1 VRLVSALDYD
11 RYDVLTFDTYGTL
24 IDWETGLVH
33 ALRSALGDAASA
45 IRDDEL
51 LARFAALEH
60 EAETPGT
67 AYREVLEICLRS
79 VAAQLGASVSDA
91 RVAAFGGSVA
101 DWPAFSDSSEALQRL
116 QTAFAVVTITNCDD
130 DLFAA
135 SERRLGISFDAVV
148 TAQQVGRY
156 KPDPAGFHLA
166 HERIEREL
174 GVPRTRILHVAQS
187 LFHDHVPAK
196 GLGMQTVWIDRR
208 AGKPGGATPAAEAVE
223 PDARFLTMRAFAD
236 DAVPGEEA

>member
-24 IDWETGLVH
+24 IDWESGLVS

-45 IRDDEL
+45 LRDDEL
-51 LARFAALEH
+51 LTRFAALEH

-67 AYREVLEICLRS
+67 PYREVLEICLRAMA
-79 VAAQLGASVSDA
+79 VQLGASVSDA
-91 RVAAFGGSVA
+91 QVATFGGSVV
-101 DWPAFSDSSEALQRL
+101 DWPAFSDSPEALQRL
-116 QTAFAVVTITNCDD
+116 QTAFAIVTITNCDD

-135 SERRLGISFDAVV
+135 SERRLGISFDAVI

-156 KPDPAGFHLA
+156 KPDTAGFHVA

-174 GVPRTRILHVAQS
+174 GIPRARILHVAQS

-208 AGKPGGATPAAEAVE
+208 QGKPGGATPVADPVE
-223 PDARFLTMRAFAD
+223 PDARFATMRAFAD
-236 DAVPGEEA
+236 DAVPD